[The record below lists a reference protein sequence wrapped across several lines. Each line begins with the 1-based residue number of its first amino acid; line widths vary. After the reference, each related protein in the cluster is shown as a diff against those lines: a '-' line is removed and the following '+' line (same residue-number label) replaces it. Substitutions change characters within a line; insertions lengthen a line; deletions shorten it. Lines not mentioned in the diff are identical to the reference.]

1 MEEVKLY
8 KRRKRIERK
17 EAFDNSRHIRAEKIE
32 VNNVVLK
39 YNAKKKLDRST
50 ICKLLYKWLR
60 LYQVRTADTGKGT
73 YELKEF
79 DRTPLLGTYSE
90 N

>member
-1 MEEVKLY
+1 MEEVKLH

-17 EAFDNSRHIRAEKIE
+17 EVFNNSRHIQAEKIK

-39 YNAKKKLDRST
+39 HDTKKELDRST

-60 LYQVRTADTGKGT
+60 LYQVRTADARKGT
-73 YELKEF
+73 YKLEEF
-79 DRTPLLGTYSE
+79 DRTLLLETYLG